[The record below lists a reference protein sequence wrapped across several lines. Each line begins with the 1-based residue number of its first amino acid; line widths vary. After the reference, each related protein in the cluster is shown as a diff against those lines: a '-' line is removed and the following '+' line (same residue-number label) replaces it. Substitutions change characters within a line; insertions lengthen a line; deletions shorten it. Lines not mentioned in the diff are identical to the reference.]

1 MIKAVVFDF
10 GNVISEPHDIGCYRR
25 MADLS
30 GLSEAFF
37 GEMFWKYRADFD
49 RGTLRA
55 HAMYRRIL
63 ADACLTGTESELD
76 AIAGKLVEED
86 LASWFHISE
95 SVTEWG
101 RSLKASG
108 LTLGILSNM
117 PHDFLA
123 RYRNDIALFNEAD
136 VAVFSCE
143 CGLIKPDMP
152 IYRELIRRLGCR
164 PDEIAFFDDLPANI
178 EGARAVGINAFLW
191 IGLDR
196 AKADLAAIA
205 SAASP

>member
-10 GNVISEPHDIGCYRR
+10 GNVISEPHDTGCYRR
-25 MADLS
+25 MGDIT
-30 GLSEAFF
+30 GLGEAFF

-55 HAMYRRIL
+55 HAMYRKIL
-63 ADACLTGTESELD
+63 ADAGMTGTEGELD
-76 AIAGKLVEED
+76 ALAGKLVEED

-108 LTLGILSNM
+108 LALGVLSNM
-117 PHDFLA
+117 PQDFLA
-123 RYRNDIALFNEAD
+123 RYRADIALFNEAD

-143 CGLIKPDMP
+143 CGLIKPDKP
-152 IYRELIRRLGCR
+152 IYLELIRRLGCR
-164 PDEIAFFDDLPANI
+164 SDEIAFFDDIAANV

-191 IGLDR
+191 TGLER
-196 AKADLAAIA
+196 AKADLAALT
-205 SAASP
+205 